1 MNISKWSPMNN
12 SWDDFDKMVEQMMP
26 ARMVRDMR
34 GFMPAV
40 DVYQDKK
47 NVIVEMPVTHIDPEK
62 VQISIKDGVLHVKG
76 STEKKTEVDDKNY
89 YRREISTGSFYRAIP
104 LPAEVIAEKTSAIHE
119 EGVLKISMP
128 KTKEKKVKEIKVQV
142 KKKKK
147 KK

>member
-12 SWDDFDKMVEQMMP
+12 SWDDFDKMIDQMMP

-40 DVYQDKK
+40 DVYQDKT

-62 VQISIKDGVLHVKG
+62 VTISIKDGVLHVKG

-104 LPAEVIAEKTSAIHE
+104 LPADVIAEKTSAIHE

-128 KTKEKKVKEIKVQV
+128 KTKEKKVKEIKIQV
-142 KKKKK
+142 KKGKKK
-147 KK
+147 K